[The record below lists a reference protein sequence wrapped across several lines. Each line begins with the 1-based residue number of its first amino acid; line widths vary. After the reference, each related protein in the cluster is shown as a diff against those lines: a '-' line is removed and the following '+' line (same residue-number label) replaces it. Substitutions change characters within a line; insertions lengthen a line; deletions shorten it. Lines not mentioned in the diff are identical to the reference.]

1 MRKKF
6 HPWCQK
12 GDVSVGEEWKVLVP
26 TANLR
31 DRGQKE
37 HLKKCFVLLLK
48 AQLFR
53 YNLSK
58 EVKKGEEEAFPSH
71 LYLGDL

>member
-1 MRKKF
+1 MGKKF

-31 DRGQKE
+31 DRGQKSPIRR
-37 HLKKCFVLLLK
+37 CFVLFLK

-53 YNLSK
+53 YNFSK
-58 EVKKGEEEAFPSH
+58 EVNRGEEEAFPS
-71 LYLGDL
+71 YLFLGTL